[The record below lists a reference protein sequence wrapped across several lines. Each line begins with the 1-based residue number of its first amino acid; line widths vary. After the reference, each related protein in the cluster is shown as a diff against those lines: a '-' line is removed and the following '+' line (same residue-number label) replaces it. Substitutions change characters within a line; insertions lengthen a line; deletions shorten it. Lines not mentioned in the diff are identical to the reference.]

1 MFERVHNSFLFIL
14 SSRQLPC
21 HSRPLIKHVIM
32 AYGVDIPTEVGYIYT
47 KRYNVETWENE
58 DGENT
63 RYVDR
68 NETEIPNLKS
78 VLWEGPGGILTGE
91 QIEASRGSIADAL
104 IKKKPKRE
112 PVELNAKGAR
122 LSHSGDGSVPYLS
135 LSWAHTWLLH
145 AARAK
150 RFSEEDAA
158 RLKSESK
165 TPLDY
170 IDISHR
176 PCGAMSW
183 VEGPPPPNEMGQGKE
198 APNQNSNDDVLA
210 DCPHGTRYKPAMHR
224 YHNVGISRTTGI
236 EYTTSVIEAIGVEHK
251 ETTRNYDILAAV
263 FTDVLTYMHDDLGL
277 V

>member
-1 MFERVHNSFLFIL
+1 
-14 SSRQLPC
+14 
-21 HSRPLIKHVIM
+21 M
-32 AYGVDIPTEVGYIYT
+32 AYGVDIPTETGYVYT
-47 KRYNVETWENE
+47 KRFNVETWEDEN
-58 DGENT
+58 GENKKLI
-63 RYVDR
+63 DR
-68 NETEIPNLKS
+68 NETEIPALKT
-78 VLWEGPGGILTGE
+78 VLWEGPRGILTGE
-91 QIEASRGSIADAL
+91 QIEAPRGSIAETL

-112 PVELNAKGAR
+112 PIELNVNGAH

-158 RLKSESK
+158 HLESDAK

-170 IDISHR
+170 IEISHR

-183 VEGPPPPNEMGQGKE
+183 VEGPPPEDEIGIPGKE
-198 APNQNSNDDVLA
+198 EATNKNNNDDVLA
-210 DCPHGTRYKPAMHR
+210 DRPHGTRYKPAMHR